1 MSPKEQPAS
10 REQRQWQDAV
20 RLKLSN
26 EAAEAPLGVPLP
38 LVDSTDVNL
47 FSRLSM
53 VSRRAR
59 AGCSQPSGYHARK
72 SLADCSILVPILV
85 PGADFGATHRS
96 FPL

>member
-47 FSRLSM
+47 FSTLHGSSPGASRLFAAQRLSR
-53 VSRRAR
+53 SEKPRCLFDF
-59 AGCSQPSGYHARK
+59 GG
-72 SLADCSILVPILV
+72 
-85 PGADFGATHRS
+85 DFGATHRS